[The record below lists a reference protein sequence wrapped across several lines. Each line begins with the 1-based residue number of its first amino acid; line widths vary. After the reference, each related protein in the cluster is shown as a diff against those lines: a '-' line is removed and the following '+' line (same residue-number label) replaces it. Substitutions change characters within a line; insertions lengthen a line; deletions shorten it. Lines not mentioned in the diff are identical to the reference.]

1 MRRIGGQESED
12 GKLGI
17 ELLAVRE
24 ACGSVKV
31 ESVDCMGNNFRSD
44 EAEEEKLGT
53 GSVSVSEV
61 WKDVWAGVELDC
73 DVGGGEVV
81 VVEVV
86 EMVFSSS
93 TSRFSLALGNS
104 LASGPLP

>member
-17 ELLAVRE
+17 ELLVVRE

-44 EAEEEKLGT
+44 EADVEKLGT
-53 GSVSVSEV
+53 GSVSVGEV
-61 WKDVWAGVELDC
+61 WKDVWAGVELD
-73 DVGGGEVV
+73 VGGGEGVVV
-81 VVEVV
+81 VVE
-86 EMVFSSS
+86 MVSSSS
-93 TSRFSLALGNS
+93 TTKFSLALGNS

>member
-1 MRRIGGQESED
+1 MRRMGGQEAED
-12 GKLGI
+12 GNCEI

-31 ESVDCMGNNFRSD
+31 EIVDCMGTNFRSD
-44 EAEEEKLGT
+44 EADVEKLGT
-53 GSVSVSEV
+53 GSVSVGEV

-73 DVGGGEVV
+73 DVGGGEGVVV
-81 VVEVV
+81 VVE
-86 EMVFSSS
+86 MASSSS
-93 TSRFSLALGNS
+93 TTKFSLALGNS

>member
-1 MRRIGGQESED
+1 MRRMGGQEAED
-12 GKLGI
+12 GNCEI

-31 ESVDCMGNNFRSD
+31 ERVDCMGNNFRSD
-44 EAEEEKLGT
+44 EADVEKLGT
-53 GSVSVSEV
+53 GSVSVGEV

-73 DVGGGEVV
+73 DVGGGEGVVV

-86 EMVFSSS
+86 SSS
-93 TSRFSLALGNS
+93 SMTRFSLALGNS
-104 LASGPLP
+104 LASGALP

>member
-1 MRRIGGQESED
+1 MRRMGGQEAED
-12 GKLGI
+12 GNCEI

-53 GSVSVSEV
+53 ELVSVGEV
-61 WKDVWAGVELDC
+61 WKDVWVGVELDC
-73 DVGGGEVV
+73 DVGGGEGVVV
-81 VVEVV
+81 VVE
-86 EMVFSSS
+86 MVSSS
-93 TSRFSLALGNS
+93 WTTRFSLALGNS

>member
-1 MRRIGGQESED
+1 MRRIGGQEAED
-12 GKLGI
+12 GNCEI

-31 ESVDCMGNNFRSD
+31 ESVDCMGNNFSSD

-53 GSVSVSEV
+53 GSVSVGKV
-61 WKDVWAGVELDC
+61 WKDVWVGVELDC

-81 VVEVV
+81 VVVV
-86 EMVFSSS
+86 EILSSSSS
-93 TSRFSLALGNS
+93 TRFSLALGNS

>member
-1 MRRIGGQESED
+1 MRRIGGQEAED
-12 GKLGI
+12 GNCEI

-61 WKDVWAGVELDC
+61 WKDVWAGVELYC
-73 DVGGGEVV
+73 GVGGGEGVVV
-81 VVEVV
+81 VVE
-86 EMVFSSS
+86 MFSSS
-93 TSRFSLALGNS
+93 STTRFPLALGNS

>member
-1 MRRIGGQESED
+1 MRRIGGQEAED
-12 GKLGI
+12 GNCEI

-53 GSVSVSEV
+53 GSVSVGEV

-73 DVGGGEVV
+73 GVGGGEVV
-81 VVEVV
+81 V
-86 EMVFSSS
+86 EMVSAS
-93 TSRFSLALGNS
+93 TTTRFSLALGNS

>member
-1 MRRIGGQESED
+1 MRRIGGQEAED
-12 GKLGI
+12 GNCEI

-31 ESVDCMGNNFRSD
+31 ESVDCMGNNFRLD

-53 GSVSVSEV
+53 GSVSVGEV
-61 WKDVWAGVELDC
+61 WKDVWAGVELDF
-73 DVGGGEVV
+73 DVGGGEGVVV
-81 VVEVV
+81 VVE
-86 EMVFSSS
+86 MVSSS
-93 TSRFSLALGNS
+93 WTSRFSLALGNS

>member
-1 MRRIGGQESED
+1 MRRIGGQEAED
-12 GKLGI
+12 GNCEI

-31 ESVDCMGNNFRSD
+31 ESVDCMGNNFSSD

-53 GSVSVSEV
+53 GSVSVGKV
-61 WKDVWAGVELDC
+61 WKDVGVELDC

-81 VVEVV
+81 VVVV
-86 EMVFSSS
+86 EILSSSSS
-93 TSRFSLALGNS
+93 TRFSLALGNS

>member
-1 MRRIGGQESED
+1 MRRIGGQEAED
-12 GKLGI
+12 GNCEI

-24 ACGSVKV
+24 VCGSVKV

-53 GSVSVSEV
+53 GSVSVGEV
-61 WKDVWAGVELDC
+61 WKDVWVGVELDC
-73 DVGGGEVV
+73 DVGGGEGVVV
-81 VVEVV
+81 VVE
-86 EMVFSSS
+86 MVSSS
-93 TSRFSLALGNS
+93 WTSRFSLALGNS